1 MIVSPRNSIGD
12 FGSLIP
18 GLMFFLFG
26 KSVSSL
32 FVEQNISLHWVRSSR
47 ANRVFRSGI
56 ETTWKNLRCALNPFN
71 PF

>member
-18 GLMFFLFG
+18 GLMFFLSG

-32 FVEQNISLHWVRSSR
+32 FGEQSISLHWVRSSR
-47 ANRVFRSGI
+47 ANRVISSGI
-56 ETTWKNLRCALNPFN
+56 EPT
-71 PF
+71 